1 MKYFIYYIIKNRQD
15 LPDDSD
21 SIDDFENK
29 SREELETELKLEKR
43 NMTWIL
49 GKVRVKMI
57 QNLIFSLIIYNNI

>member
-49 GKVRVKMI
+49 GKVRVKMF
-57 QNLIFSLIIYNNI
+57 QMRGYIFE